1 MSEKEQVELEEIN
14 ARLVGLMDLIVNAK
28 TVEEHD
34 EYVKEFEEK
43 HDRREALL
51 AIDEWEYAKY
61 A

>member
-1 MSEKEQVELEEIN
+1 MSEKEQTELEQIN
-14 ARLVGLMDLIVNAK
+14 ARLVELMGLIVNAK

-34 EYVKEFEEK
+34 GYVQEFEEK

-51 AIDEWEYAKY
+51 AIDEWEYAEY